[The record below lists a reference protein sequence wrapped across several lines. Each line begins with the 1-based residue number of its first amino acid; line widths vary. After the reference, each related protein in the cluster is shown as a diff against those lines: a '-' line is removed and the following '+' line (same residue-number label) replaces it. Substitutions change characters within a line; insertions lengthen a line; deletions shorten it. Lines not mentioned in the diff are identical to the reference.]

1 MAHPAADML
10 LAAAELCRTEDHREG
25 NVLRFDAGERVIVT
39 GDIHGNR
46 PNLVKI
52 INHAALGAD
61 PRRMLLLQ
69 ELIHGGPTDDLGGD
83 RSFEVLLRAVRLK
96 QQYPA
101 QVHFLLANH
110 DVSELTGNEISKDGC
125 GSCKAFRLGLDNAYG
140 EDAGEIHQAIRTF
153 LAALPLA
160 ARCPNGVLISHSLPS
175 PGRESLFD
183 PAVFTRPCREE
194 DYRWGGSVYEL
205 LWGRRHTPE
214 SLGKL
219 MDLLGA
225 GVFINGHQPQDN
237 GYLVNDRQLIL
248 ASEHPHG
255 TIAEF
260 DAGEELDLDMLDTI
274 VRPIVRLEARG

>member
-1 MAHPAADML
+1 MPHPVADML
-10 LAAAELCRTEDHREG
+10 GDAAEHCRTEDHREG
-25 NVLRFDAGERVIVT
+25 NVLRFDAGERIIVS

-52 INHAALGAD
+52 IKHAALGAD
-61 PRRMLLLQ
+61 PRRMLVLQ
-69 ELIHGGPTDDLGGD
+69 ELIHGGPTDAQGGD

-101 QVHFLLANH
+101 QVHFILANH

-125 GSCKAFRLGLDNAYG
+125 GACKALRTGLVNAYG
-140 EDAGEIHQAIRTF
+140 EDADEIHRAMCTF
-153 LAALPLA
+153 LASLPLV

-175 PGRESLFD
+175 PGREACFD
-183 PAVFTRPCREE
+183 PAILSRPYQDE
-194 DYRWGGSVYEL
+194 DFRRGGSIYEL

-214 SLGKL
+214 ALDALVSRLE
-219 MDLLGA
+219 A
-225 GVFINGHQPQDN
+225 GIFINGHQPQDN
-237 GYLVNDRQLIL
+237 GYLLNGRQLIL

-260 DAGEELDLDMLDTI
+260 DAGEELDLDLLDTI
-274 VRPIVRLEARG
+274 VRPVVRL